1 MVPAPTIQT
10 DLREPHGS
18 GMHVGGLP
26 EISQAPRCPMGLQSV
41 EDAVEAFLLSRRV
54 ASCSAATLRI
64 YEANLGRFARV
75 VGLPTPLADVGTL
88 AIQHYLVGLHETMK
102 PISAGQHDRNLRA
115 FFRWA
120 LATGLLASDPMRG
133 IPRPRIPLP
142 LPDVPT
148 EEELRTV
155 LMSCTATFEGVRN
168 RAVILAMADAGL
180 RAGEVARVRVRDW
193 NRAELSIIVRSGKG
207 RKDRV
212 TFVSTTTA
220 AAIRSHQAMRQG
232 AADSDPLFAD
242 AQGRPLRLRHL
253 VQILHRLS
261 ARAGLPPER
270 RLHPHT
276 LRHFAATSWLRN
288 GVGLDHVR
296 RLLGHASVA
305 MTLRYSSLV
314 AADLQRAHREAAAI
328 ERVVAGWAPRAR
340 SPRPSRMRDPAM
352 MLVSGR

>member
-1 MVPAPTIQT
+1 MAAAPTVQE
-10 DLREPHGS
+10 DLLEARGS
-18 GMHVGGLP
+18 VAHTGGLP
-26 EISQAPRCPMGLQSV
+26 AIRQAPHRPTGPQLVQ
-41 EDAVEAFLLSRRV
+41 DAVEAFLLSRRV
-54 ASCSAATLRI
+54 ANCSAATLRI
-64 YEANLGRFARV
+64 YEANLCRFALV
-75 VGLPTPLADVGTL
+75 VGPATPLADVGTL
-88 AIQHYLVGLHETMK
+88 AIQHYLVRLHETMR
-102 PISAGQHDRNLRA
+102 PISVNQHDRNLRT

-120 LATGLLASDPMRG
+120 IDAGLLTSEPMRG
-133 IPRPRIPLP
+133 IPRPRILLP

-148 EEELRTV
+148 EDELRAV
-155 LMSCTATFEGVRN
+155 LASCTATFEGARN
-168 RAVILAMADAGL
+168 RAMILTMADAGL
-180 RAGEVARVRVRDW
+180 RAGEVTRVRVRDW
-193 NRAELSIIVRSGKG
+193 NPAELSIIVRSGKG

-220 AAIRSHQAMRQG
+220 EAIRYHQAMRPG
-232 AADSDPLFAD
+232 AVDSDPVFAD

-261 ARAGLPPER
+261 ARAGLPPNR

-288 GVGLDHVR
+288 GIGLDHVR

-328 ERVVAGWAPRAR
+328 ERVVSGWLPRTR
-340 SPRPSRMRDPAM
+340 SHRQHTMRGPV
-352 MLVSGR
+352 LRLTTGR